1 MKTEG
6 EKREARERRDG
17 KREKERK
24 GVSRQERQIEK
35 RDVKSATAKGC
46 EREKDEEIKKENG
59 VVKNKGTRRSK

>member
-1 MKTEG
+1 MKSARRENEG
-6 EKREARERRDG
+6 MARER
-17 KREKERK
+17 KRER

-46 EREKDEEIKKENG
+46 EREKDGEIKKENG

>member
-1 MKTEG
+1 M
-6 EKREARERRDG
+6 ARER
-17 KREKERK
+17 KRERE
-24 GVSRQERQIEK
+24 VSRQERQIEK

>member
-24 GVSRQERQIEK
+24 GG
-35 RDVKSATAKGC
+35 VKAGEAN
-46 EREKDEEIKKENG
+46 REA
-59 VVKNKGTRRSK
+59 